1 MSVTFSF
8 NFMIPA
14 WTKISP
20 LDESTSKTVTF
31 FPREETCTVSPTFGT
46 PDLSARLE
54 DEWELRTYSHDIIC
68 NYKTRYHNHNVK
80 SN

>member
-54 DEWELRTYSHDIIC
+54 AKWELHTYSHGIIC
-68 NYKTRYHNHNVK
+68 NYKTRLTQSSCKN
-80 SN
+80 